1 MAIMPTLGM
10 RYQHGLPRRVI
21 ELSMMSSETRKKAWR
36 SSINQ
41 PRVEASK
48 KVWEFSEGVTVVDW
62 RRETV
67 STTERPRLHLP
78 PIVLCSNDYYVSVLG
93 LPQMTVN
100 LPSGTIPAHSWEV
113 RIAGTAAKDPR
124 PAEGTQIRSPS
135 MW

>member
-1 MAIMPTLGM
+1 M
-10 RYQHGLPRRVI
+10 

-48 KVWEFSEGVTVVDW
+48 KVCEFSDGVTVVDW

-78 PIVLCSNDYYVSVLG
+78 PIVLCINDY
-93 LPQMTVN
+93 
-100 LPSGTIPAHSWEV
+100 
-113 RIAGTAAKDPR
+113 
-124 PAEGTQIRSPS
+124 
-135 MW
+135 